1 VSGLAGDRTSIGEA
15 VSALDDLASVT
26 TGLLQEGRE
35 PLKQDIAQLGRLSTN
50 LNDDSPTV
58 DRFLRTLPV
67 KMAAIGR
74 IGSYGSWMNFYMCE
88 ASVTGVTYKQY
99 PGESRPAPTGVR
111 SDAAR
116 CGS

>member
-1 VSGLAGDRTSIGEA
+1 
-15 VSALDDLASVT
+15 
-26 TGLLQEGRE
+26 
-35 PLKQDIAQLGRLSTN
+35 
-50 LNDDSPTV
+50 
-58 DRFLRTLPV
+58 
-67 KMAAIGR
+67 MAAIGR